1 MTDVVIKGHRGIGP
15 VVTGEALVAC
25 DNFSA
30 RYDLDL
36 IKGVFSRPTHAL
48 AGESYVGR
56 VLVLNI
62 AKGGVATSWM
72 LHQMKTRGMAP
83 VALVLNFA
91 NTIMAQ
97 GAAFADLSL
106 VDRFDADVTQA
117 IRTGE
122 KVTVDPA
129 AGTVTVHR

>member
-1 MTDVVIKGHRGIGP
+1 M
-15 VVTGEALVAC
+15 
-25 DNFSA
+25 
-30 RYDLDL
+30 
-36 IKGVFSRPTHAL
+36 
-48 AGESYVGR
+48 GR

-72 LHQMKTRGMAP
+72 LHQMKTREMAP

-106 VDRFDADVTQA
+106 IDRFDGDVTQA